1 MLAFA
6 VVPSAACEWGETY
19 SFYSEKR
26 EVLSIAGTMKNC
38 PVTASKLVVVDVRKA
53 VAEGSR
59 TVGAL
64 IGVGAGDVSFGR
76 YAIEIPIPPG
86 TEFKVWRSLRDASE
100 IFDEIE
106 IEMSPDE
113 FRDAVQ
119 YYRDLFDEALNT
131 KP

>member
-6 VVPSAACEWGETY
+6 VVPSAACEWGETH

-106 IEMSPDE
+106 MSPDE